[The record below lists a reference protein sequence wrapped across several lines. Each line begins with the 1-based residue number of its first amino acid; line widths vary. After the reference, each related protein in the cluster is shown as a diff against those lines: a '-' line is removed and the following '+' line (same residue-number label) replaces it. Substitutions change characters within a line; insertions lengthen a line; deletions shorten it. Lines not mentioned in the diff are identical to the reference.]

1 MNIYVLL
8 NTMLFNLLLKT
19 YHLSTKSMASSENFP
34 FGNEGGGWKD
44 NYILVSI
51 LRHLLY
57 IFECRRTI
65 NKDFPIYRRS
75 VDDLQDV

>member
-1 MNIYVLL
+1 
-8 NTMLFNLLLKT
+8 
-19 YHLSTKSMASSENFP
+19 MASSENFP

-44 NYILVSI
+44 NYILLSI

-57 IFECRRTI
+57 IFDCRRII